1 MNESER
7 ERILDAR
14 IMRRLATDNAYRYA
28 ENAEEQA
35 EREEQITREEEERL
49 DWQIGEERHRRATRE
64 TS

>member
-49 DWQIGEERHRRATRE
+49 DWQIDEERHRARGGA
-64 TS
+64 S